1 MSEGGGE
8 DPTIVEWTHKPW
20 PYPWQLGAIHRAA
33 PAGTPLLRAS
43 LAPTQPPAECRWDKL
58 LDLTGD
64 DGQPDALG
72 NDEVGNCVPC
82 AALRQ
87 IQLWT
92 GDGRKPTRDMAM
104 NLLRAW
110 DGTPE
115 AGTYTDVAWDRFASR
130 GYPWG
135 DQRKIVPRWTVVEAD
150 GVAPNLLLLKRAIH
164 ALGGVLAVFNMPS
177 SAMSTDPWTMPG
189 SGDSVGSHAVLLA
202 GYDLTAFYA
211 ISWGRVIPVG
221 YAFLI
226 ARLQQASAF
235 ASDAWVRPDG
245 QGGARTPSGLSADEL
260 RAVGA
265 QVAGT

>member
-1 MSEGGGE
+1 MGE
-8 DPTIVEWTHKPW
+8 TQSDYQEPPGFGMR
-20 PYPWQLGAIHRAA
+20 LGALHRPA
-33 PAGTPLLRAS
+33 PASTPLLRAS
-43 LAPTQPPAECRWDKL
+43 LAPIAVPEECRWDRL

-64 DGQPDALG
+64 DGEPDALG
-72 NDEVGNCVPC
+72 NDAIGNCVPC

-87 IQLWT
+87 MQLWT
-92 GDGRKPTRDMAM
+92 GDGRKPTREMAEA
-104 NLLRAW
+104 LLRAW
-110 DGTPE
+110 DGSPDT
-115 AGTYTDVAWDRFASR
+115 GTYTDIAWERFATR

-150 GVAPNLLLLKRAIH
+150 GVAPNLLLVKRAIH
-164 ALGGVLAVFNMPS
+164 ALGGVLAVFRMCEAAMTYDKWQQPS
-177 SAMSTDPWTMPG
+177 PG
-189 SGDSVGSHAVLLA
+189 TQGAVDTGSHAVLLA

-211 ISWGRVIPVG
+211 VSWGRVIPVG
-221 YAFLI
+221 YAFMV

-245 QGGARTPSGLSADEL
+245 NGGARTPSGLSADEL